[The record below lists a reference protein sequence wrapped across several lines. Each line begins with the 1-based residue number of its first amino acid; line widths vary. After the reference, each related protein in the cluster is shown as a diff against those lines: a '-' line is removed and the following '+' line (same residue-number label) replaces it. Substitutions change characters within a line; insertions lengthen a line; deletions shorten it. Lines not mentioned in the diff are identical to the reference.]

1 MNISKFINEIMAIC
15 SPKPINNNKNII
27 EVQAKNKFNLSL
39 IRKFYCIDAAP
50 PFSQVYG
57 LSKKEG
63 R

>member
-1 MNISKFINEIMAIC
+1 MNISKFINEIMAVG

-27 EVQAKNKFNLSL
+27 EVQAKNKSNFSL
-39 IRKFYCIDAAP
+39 IRKFYYIDAVP
-50 PFSQVYG
+50 PFSQVYV